1 MGPVR
6 RINGYVNPPIFV
18 LCFFLEL
25 FKALAANL
33 LVLEVDDVLGVSA
46 ENAAR
51 LILLQYDLISVYE
64 HLERILGVDIHIASC
79 LNGDDNSSEVID
91 MTNDSE

>member
-1 MGPVR
+1 M
-6 RINGYVNPPIFV
+6 
-18 LCFFLEL
+18 LFLEF
-25 FKALAANL
+25 FKAFAADL
-33 LVLEVDDVLGVSA
+33 LVLEVDDVFGVSA

-64 HLERILGVDIHIASC
+64 HLKRILGVDIHIASC
-79 LNGDDNSSEVID
+79 FNGDDDSSEVID

>member
-1 MGPVR
+1 M
-6 RINGYVNPPIFV
+6 F
-18 LCFFLEL
+18 LCFFLEF
-25 FKALAANL
+25 FKAFAADL
-33 LVLEVDDVLGVSA
+33 LVLEVDDVFGVSA

-64 HLERILGVDIHIASC
+64 HLKRILGVDIHIASC
-79 LNGDDNSSEVID
+79 FNGDDDSSEVID

>member
-1 MGPVR
+1 MQLLSVGQLY
-6 RINGYVNPPIFV
+6 ICLFK
-18 LCFFLEL
+18 L
-25 FKALAANL
+25 FKAGAADAFV
-33 LVLEVDDVLGVSA
+33 LVHNYIISVSA

-64 HLERILGVDIHIASC
+64 HLKRILGVDIHIASC
-79 LNGDDNSSEVID
+79 FNGDDDSSEVID